1 MKRVFRV
8 FEEIVYG
15 KDLVD
20 FADNC
25 IAVYL
30 CFRINVIVKT
40 MFNFRRELLLFFFFI
55 FLASP
60 RSKLVSSRSRAPV
73 AVRSLFEGQLRP
85 VRGFHA
91 ISLPPL
97 CPAPINSLFISSV
110 VETRPVQ
117 KFLFSLITY
126 SRIPVAQTRNAFS
139 SMLIKRGLGINAA
152 FHRCAPG
159 IFPPGN
165 QSETVARMEVDVIA
179 LMDDVIEGTPVNS
192 WTLDL
197 DAVISRS
204 LREDFRLID

>member
-1 MKRVFRV
+1 M
-8 FEEIVYG
+8 
-15 KDLVD
+15 
-20 FADNC
+20 
-25 IAVYL
+25 
-30 CFRINVIVKT
+30 
-40 MFNFRRELLLFFFFI
+40 
-55 FLASP
+55 
-60 RSKLVSSRSRAPV
+60 
-73 AVRSLFEGQLRP
+73 
-85 VRGFHA
+85 
-91 ISLPPL
+91 
-97 CPAPINSLFISSV
+97 
-110 VETRPVQ
+110 
-117 KFLFSLITY
+117 
-126 SRIPVAQTRNAFS
+126 AQTRNAFS